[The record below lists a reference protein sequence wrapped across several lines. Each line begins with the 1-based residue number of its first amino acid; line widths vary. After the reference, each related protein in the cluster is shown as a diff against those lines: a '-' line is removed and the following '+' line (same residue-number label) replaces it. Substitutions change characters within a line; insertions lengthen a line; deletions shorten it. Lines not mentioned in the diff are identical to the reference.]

1 VTGRLTAACAGG
13 DPSVSP
19 PNLSPD
25 ASTFSVASSAQA
37 VREHLQA
44 HAADFAAC
52 GASRSSALID
62 MAQAG
67 RDAPRDGARY
77 ARDTNVMGRCKLALQ
92 WLVARWMPEPGLRDD
107 GISVADS
114 DER

>member
-1 VTGRLTAACAGG
+1 MRRWRPLR
-13 DPSVSP
+13 PP

-77 ARDTNVMGRCKLALQ
+77 ARDTNVNRHGTVQAC
-92 WLVARWMPEPGLRDD
+92 VAVVSCTLD
-107 GISVADS
+107 A
-114 DER
+114 